1 MKIGIGTVQWGKD
14 YGIANNNGMT
24 SDREINKII
33 SCAQV
38 NQINILDTAIQYGSA
53 HKKIGKYCD
62 DKIRIVTKL
71 VTNSKD
77 SIKKQLNSSLHDLDR
92 KSIYACLIH
101 DSNYINKDDYK
112 WKELEDLK
120 FSGKIQKIGYSLYT
134 LNQLKELLDKGI
146 IPDIIQV
153 PYNCI
158 NREFDKYFKILKKLD
173 VEIHVRSVFYQ
184 GLFFLESNKI
194 PDNLSF
200 FNERIYELKK
210 IAESENLKLDEL
222 ALLFVDNN
230 RFIDYFILGF
240 DNEYQLLE
248 AINTLK
254 TKTISK
260 DIVQSINS
268 MKEIDNKLLN
278 PSNW

>member
-71 VTNSKD
+71 VTNSKY

>member
-14 YGIANNNGMT
+14 YGIANNNGVT

-53 HKKIGKYCD
+53 HKKIGKYCND
-62 DKIRIVTKL
+62 TLRIVTKL
-71 VTNSKD
+71 VADSKD
-77 SIKKQLNSSLHDLDR
+77 SIRKQLNISLQDLNR

-101 DSNYINKDDYK
+101 DSNFITKNDYK

-120 FSGKIQKIGYSLYT
+120 LSGKLKKIGYSLYT
-134 LNQLKELLDKGI
+134 INQLKVLLDKGI

-184 GLFFLESNKI
+184 GLFFLDSNKI
-194 PDNLSF
+194 PDKLSF

-210 IAESENLKLDEL
+210 IAEGENLKIDEL
-222 ALLFVDNN
+222 ALLFVNN
-230 RFIDYFILGF
+230 NKFIDYFILGF
-240 DNEYQLLE
+240 DNELQLLN
-248 AINTLK
+248 ALNTLK
-254 TKTISK
+254 TKKIRK
-260 DIVQSINS
+260 EIVQSINS
-268 MKEIDNKLLN
+268 MTEIDNKLLN

>member
-24 SDREINKII
+24 SDTEINKII

-77 SIKKQLNSSLHDLDR
+77 SIKKQLNSSLHDLNR

-120 FSGKIQKIGYSLYT
+120 LSGKIQKIGYSLYT
-134 LNQLKELLDKGI
+134 LNQLKELLDK
-146 IPDIIQV
+146 
-153 PYNCI
+153 
-158 NREFDKYFKILKKLD
+158 L
-173 VEIHVRSVFYQ
+173 YQ
-184 GLFFLESNKI
+184 I
-194 PDNLSF
+194 
-200 FNERIYELKK
+200 
-210 IAESENLKLDEL
+210 
-222 ALLFVDNN
+222 
-230 RFIDYFILGF
+230 
-240 DNEYQLLE
+240 
-248 AINTLK
+248 
-254 TKTISK
+254 
-260 DIVQSINS
+260 
-268 MKEIDNKLLN
+268 
-278 PSNW
+278 

>member
-1 MKIGIGTVQWGKD
+1 M
-14 YGIANNNGMT
+14 
-24 SDREINKII
+24 
-33 SCAQV
+33 
-38 NQINILDTAIQYGSA
+38 
-53 HKKIGKYCD
+53 
-62 DKIRIVTKL
+62 
-71 VTNSKD
+71 
-77 SIKKQLNSSLHDLDR
+77 HDLNR

-120 FSGKIQKIGYSLYT
+120 LSGKIQKIGYSLYT

-173 VEIHVRSVFYQ
+173 VEIYVRSVFYQ

-210 IAESENLKLDEL
+210 LQKVKI
-222 ALLFVDNN
+222 
-230 RFIDYFILGF
+230 
-240 DNEYQLLE
+240 
-248 AINTLK
+248 
-254 TKTISK
+254 
-260 DIVQSINS
+260 
-268 MKEIDNKLLN
+268 
-278 PSNW
+278 

>member
-24 SDREINKII
+24 SDTEINKII

-77 SIKKQLNSSLHDLDR
+77 SIKKQLNSSLHDLNR

-120 FSGKIQKIGYSLYT
+120 LSGKIQKIGYSLYT

-240 DNEYQLLE
+240 DNASQLLE

>member
-1 MKIGIGTVQWGKD
+1 M
-14 YGIANNNGMT
+14 
-24 SDREINKII
+24 S
-33 SCAQV
+33 
-38 NQINILDTAIQYGSA
+38 
-53 HKKIGKYCD
+53 
-62 DKIRIVTKL
+62 
-71 VTNSKD
+71 
-77 SIKKQLNSSLHDLDR
+77 
-92 KSIYACLIH
+92 IH

-120 FSGKIQKIGYSLYT
+120 LSGKIQKIGYSLHN

-240 DNEYQLLE
+240 DNASQLLE

-278 PSNW
+278 R